1 MFYRKRA
8 ENMHKAVPLMNT
20 NTATITADCRSPQ
33 SASSHEAM
41 ADYWDGLGIQ
51 ELLPELSFERDVSVP
66 TAQNGGVCGRRVVS
80 VGHFMK
86 AAQELGEHRCP
97 FPGGGHFEFEEERRI
112 GLWSE
117 FKFQCSGCHEV
128 TKVTTDP
135 VAEPTPLAQK
145 AALGVND
152 ATVWAFTSIGS
163 GHSHLEEALS
173 VMEIPVMC
181 KKTFL
186 RREEA
191 LGKASALACFQVL
204 FLPSLSSVFVYL
216 MIPNICWANSCYVR
230 LRSVR
235 TSG

>member
-1 MFYRKRA
+1 
-8 ENMHKAVPLMNT
+8 MHKAVPLMNT

-135 VAEPTPLAQK
+135 VAEPTPLAEK